1 MHFSIAEIAA
11 ATDGAVSGADVTVDG
26 ASIDSRTL
34 EAGQLFVPI
43 VAERDGHEFLP
54 AALAAGGISVVVAQ
68 PAVRGVA
75 VDHGIHVAAG
85 NAEKKIGSA

>member
-43 VAERDGHEFLP
+43 VAERDGYK
-54 AALAAGGISVVVAQ
+54 VVEARK
-68 PAVRGVA
+68 AR
-75 VDHGIHVAAG
+75 
-85 NAEKKIGSA
+85 